1 MKNGFNQGISSTG
14 ATGYIGG
21 SVLEK
26 ILTEF
31 PQLQITAL
39 LRSSSSEFKNRYPNV
54 KIVLGDFDSF
64 DVIEKAASEA
74 DIVVRECHPL
84 LEI

>member
-1 MKNGFNQGISSTG
+1 MPILTVSRTG
-14 ATGYIGG
+14 ATGFIGG

-26 ILTEF
+26 LIKEF
-31 PQLQITAL
+31 PELEITAL
-39 LRSSSSEFKNRYPNV
+39 LRKPVPEFKQRYPKV

-74 DIVVRECHPL
+74 DIVIREL
-84 LEI
+84 LQ